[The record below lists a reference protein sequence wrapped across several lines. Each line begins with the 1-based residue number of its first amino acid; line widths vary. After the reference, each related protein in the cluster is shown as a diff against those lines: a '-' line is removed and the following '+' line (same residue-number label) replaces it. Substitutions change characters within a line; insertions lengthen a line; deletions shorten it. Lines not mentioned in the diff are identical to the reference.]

1 MAEREGTTGE
11 GPRGDRGAAHDT
23 GARGLAERAPGG
35 PPASTMAELR
45 DVNEQLLITGLRE
58 QELAAA
64 LEAERAQ
71 LAVILAGIGDAVLV
85 VDEAGTPVRTNTAYA
100 RMTGGAEVP
109 LEYGLAMEREM
120 QAKLFASKDAKEG
133 IAAYVEKRV
142 ANFKGN

>member
-35 PPASTMAELR
+35 PPVPTVAELR
-45 DVNEQLLITGLRE
+45 DVNEHLLIAGLRE
-58 QELAAA
+58 QELATA

-85 VDEAGTPVRTNTAYA
+85 VDGAGTPVRTKAAYA
-100 RMTGGAEVP
+100 RVTGAAESP
-109 LEYGLAMEREM
+109 LVSGLGLA
-120 QAKLFASKDAKEG
+120 
-133 IAAYVEKRV
+133 
-142 ANFKGN
+142 